1 MKKKLLCLT
10 LALAMLLGLVACGNN
25 NEPADT
31 NNPDA
36 PPADT
41 NNPDEP
47 TATPEGFQPLTYDE
61 DEIYDLNFTEFLEY
75 YDAALAAN
83 DTNERWAKSTS
94 P

>member
-25 NEPADT
+25 NNAPADT

-41 NNPDEP
+41 DTPNEP
-47 TATPEGFQPLTYDE
+47 AETPEGFQPLTW
-61 DEIYDLNFTEFLEY
+61 IVPQTAFATGRG
-75 YDAALAAN
+75 
-83 DTNERWAKSTS
+83 ERRAERR
-94 P
+94 

>member
-25 NEPADT
+25 NNAPADT

-41 NNPDEP
+41 DTPNEP
-47 TATPEGFQPLTYDE
+47 AETPEGFQPLTYDE
-61 DEIYDLNFTEFLEY
+61 DEIYDLNFLS
-75 YDAALAAN
+75 LIHI
-83 DTNERWAKSTS
+83 
-94 P
+94 

>member
-25 NEPADT
+25 NEPADA

-47 TATPEGFQPLTYDE
+47 TATPEGFQPLTW
-61 DEIYDLNFTEFLEY
+61 IVPQTAFATGRG
-75 YDAALAAN
+75 
-83 DTNERWAKSTS
+83 ERRAERR
-94 P
+94 